1 MGLMNWLAQH
11 TPFGGAPSARD
22 QLLASLPSDSVGAE
36 IGVWK
41 GRFSLMV
48 TEKLQPKSFHLIDP
62 WAFQPDF
69 SERMYGGRVARNQ
82 ADMDAIFEGVQ
93 QLFDGVG
100 NVHFHRDF
108 SSEAVKAFDDGYF
121 DWVYIDGNHHY
132 DYVMEDLRLYFPKIK
147 PGGYIAG
154 DDYTWAPRETPGDL
168 QVKRAVADFLTEKDG
183 AVKMVNV
190 WDDQFL
196 LRR

>member
-1 MGLMNWLAQH
+1 MGLMSWLAQH
-11 TPFGGAPSARD
+11 TPFGGAANARD
-22 QLLASLPSDSVGAE
+22 QLLAALPPGSVGAE

-93 QLFDGVG
+93 QLFDGAA

-108 SSEAVKAFDDGYF
+108 SSEAVKAFDDAYF

-132 DYVMEDLRLYFPKIK
+132 DYVLEDLRLYFPKVK

-168 QVKRAVADFLTEKDG
+168 QVKRAVADFLAENNG
-183 AVKMVNV
+183 VVEMVNV